1 MINLQ
6 VTEEDIALMRSSEQA
21 LRESE
26 EKFRTLAETTD
37 CAIFV
42 WREYLLYVNP
52 ALCTIVGYSNEE
64 LLDQFVWEKVIHP
77 DDFEQVRANGRAR
90 LRGENVPRHY
100 EFRVVTKGGEER
112 WVNFSAGAIRYNGEP
127 AVLGTAFDITERK
140 RAEQALRESEENL
153 RTLAGNANDGILVHV
168 DGRIVFAN
176 RRLAEICGYDLS
188 DILKLTI
195 GDLVRPDE
203 QPKIHGRYQSRLK
216 GEAVPGQYET
226 IAVRKDGSEIAIEIT
241 AALSA
246 WRGQPAII
254 VIVRDVA
261 SRKHAEA
268 ELFQEKERAQVTL
281 ESIGDGVITTD
292 IEGRI
297 EYLNPVA
304 EALTGWN
311 LASAEGQTLLNVFQ
325 AKDGNTRKPLPDP
338 VQRCLKEQRSIH
350 YPDTAQLM
358 HRSGYRE
365 FSIEITA
372 SPIRNHAGQVI
383 GAVLVLHDVTSLR
396 NMARQM
402 AWQARHDPLTGLINR
417 GEFELRLEQAL
428 VSARSGHTQHALCY
442 LDLDQFKIVNDTC
455 GHIAGDE
462 LLKQLTVHL
471 QARVRETDTLARLGG
486 DEFGILL
493 EHCPIEEASDTAE
506 VLREVVKK
514 FRFAWQDKVFEI
526 GASIG
531 VVPISTDSGSIVD
544 VLSAADSACY
554 VAKDQGRN
562 RIHVYQSEDKALVQR
577 HGEMQWVQRVNQ
589 ALGEDRF
596 RLFFQKVLPLSADEN
611 EQYGEILVRMVDE
624 QGKMV
629 LPMAFIPAAER
640 YQMMPAIDRWVLSAT
655 LEALSEKTPAL
666 ADINVCAVNL
676 SGQSLCDDHFLAS
689 VVDILCASSINPT
702 QICFEITETAA
713 IANLARAMRFISV
726 LKGMGCRFALDDF
739 GSGLSSFMHLKHLP
753 VDFLKI
759 DGSFVRDMAK
769 DPVDA
774 AMVEAINRIGH
785 VMGIRTI
792 AEAVENEAILTRLR
806 DLGVNYAQGTIIARP
821 EPFGSSRS
829 PLAASKLEY
838 QSRQKI

>member
-1 MINLQ
+1 MH
-6 VTEEDIALMRSSEQA
+6 SSDQA

-52 ALCTIVGYSNEE
+52 ALTAIVGYSTEE
-64 LLDQFVWEKVIHP
+64 LLDQFLWEKVIHP
-77 DDFEQVRANGRAR
+77 DDFERVRNNGRAR

-100 EFRVVTKGGEER
+100 EFRLVTKSGEER
-112 WVNFSAGAIRYNGEP
+112 WVDFSAGAIRYNGEP

-153 RTLAGNANDGILVHV
+153 RTLANNANDGILVHV

-176 RRLAEICGYDLS
+176 RRLAEICGYETAE
-188 DILKLTI
+188 ILELMI
-195 GDLVRPDE
+195 DDLVRADE
-203 QPKIHGRYQSRLK
+203 KPKIHQRYQRRLK

-226 IAVRKDGSEIAIEIT
+226 IAVRKNGSEVSIEIT
-241 AALSA
+241 AALSV
-246 WRGQPAII
+246 WRGQSAII
-254 VIVRDVA
+254 VVVRDVA

-268 ELFQEKERAQVTL
+268 ELFREKERAQVTL

-292 IEGRI
+292 LEGRI
-297 EYLNPVA
+297 DYINPVA
-304 EALTGWN
+304 EALTGWSYG
-311 LASAEGQTLLNVFQ
+311 SAEGQMLSHVFQ
-325 AKDGNTRKPLPDP
+325 AKDSNTRKTLTDP
-338 VQRCLKEQRSIH
+338 VQRCLTERRSIH
-350 YPDTAQLM
+350 FPETALLL

-372 SPIRNHAGQVI
+372 SPIRNHAAQI
-383 GAVLVLHDVTSLR
+383 TGAVLVLHDVTSLR

-417 GEFELRLEQAL
+417 GEFDLRLEQAL
-428 VSARSGHTQHALCY
+428 GSARSGHTQHALCY
-442 LDLDQFKIVNDTC
+442 LDLDQFKLVNDTC

-531 VVPISTDSGSIVD
+531 VVPITADSGSIVD
-544 VLSAADSACY
+544 VMSAADSACY
-554 VAKDQGRN
+554 VAKDHGRN

-577 HGEMQWVQRVNQ
+577 HGEMQWVQRVNE
-589 ALGEDRF
+589 ALGQDRF
-596 RLFFQKVLPLSADEN
+596 RLFFQKVLALSSDDR

-640 YQMMPAIDRWVLSAT
+640 YQLMPAIDRWVLSAT
-655 LEALSEKTPAL
+655 LEALSEKTPEL
-666 ADINVCAVNL
+666 ADISICAINL
-676 SGQSLCDDHFLAS
+676 SGQSLCDDHFLSS
-689 VVDILCASSINPT
+689 VVDILSSSSVSPT
-702 QICFEITETAA
+702 RICFEITETAA

-726 LKGMGCRFALDDF
+726 LRNMGCRFALDDF

-759 DGSFVRDMAK
+759 DGSFVRDMVK

-792 AEAVENEAILTRLR
+792 AEAVENDVILTRLR

-821 EPFGSSRS
+821 EPFGSVRL
-829 PLAASKLEY
+829 PLAPAKLEY
-838 QSRQKI
+838 QSRH

>member
-1 MINLQ
+1 MA
-6 VTEEDIALMRSSEQA
+6 TRSSEQA

-42 WREYLLYVNP
+42 WREGLLYVNP
-52 ALCTIVGYSNEE
+52 ALTTITGYSRGE
-64 LLDQFVWEKVIHP
+64 LLVLTAWETIIHP
-77 DDFEQVRANGRAR
+77 DDRERVRANGRAR
-90 LRGENVPRHY
+90 LRGESVPRNY
-100 EFRVVTKGGEER
+100 EFRIRTKGGEER
-112 WVNFSAGAIRYNGEP
+112 WVDFTAGTVHYNGEL
-127 AVLGTAFDITERK
+127 AVLGTAFDVTDRK

-153 RTLAGNANDGILVHV
+153 RTLASNANDGIVVHAQ
-168 DGRIVFAN
+168 GRIVFAN
-176 RRLAEICGYDLS
+176 RCLGEIIGYDAAELLGH
-188 DILKLTI
+188 DI
-195 GDLVRPDE
+195 GEFFRPDE
-203 QPKIHGRYQSRLK
+203 YARINQRYQSRLQ
-216 GEAVPGQYET
+216 GAEVPNQYET
-226 IAVRKDGSEIAIEIT
+226 ALLKQDGTEVPVEIT
-241 AALSA
+241 AALTA
-246 WRGQPAII
+246 WQGQPAII
-254 VIVRDVA
+254 VIVRDIA
-261 SRKHAEA
+261 SRKRAEA
-268 ELFQEKERAQVTL
+268 ELFREKERVQVTL

-292 IEGRI
+292 VAGRI
-297 EYLNPVA
+297 DYLNPVA
-304 EALTGWN
+304 EELTGWSSA
-311 LASAEGQTLLNVFQ
+311 LANGRPLTVVFQ
-325 AKDGNTRKPLPDP
+325 VKDENTQKPLPDP
-338 VQRCLKEQRSIH
+338 VLRCLDEQRSIH
-350 YPDTAQLM
+350 FPDNALLV

-372 SPIRNHAGQVI
+372 SPIRNHADEVI
-383 GAVLVLHDVTSLR
+383 GAVLVLHDVTTLR

-417 GEFELRLEQAL
+417 GEFEVRLEQAL
-428 VSARSGHTQHALCY
+428 ASARSGHIQHALCY
-442 LDLDQFKIVNDTC
+442 VDLDQFKIVNDTC

-462 LLKQLTVHL
+462 LLKQLTAHL

-493 EHCPIEEASDTAE
+493 EHCPIEEASETAE
-506 VLREVVKK
+506 TLREVVKK
-514 FRFAWQDKVFEI
+514 FRFAWEDKIFEI

-531 VVPISTDSGSIVD
+531 VVPITTDSGSIVD

-562 RIHVYQSEDKALVQR
+562 RIHVYQPEDSALAQR
-577 HGEMQWVQRVNQ
+577 HGEMQWVHRVNR
-589 ALGEDRF
+589 ALGEDRV
-596 RLFFQKVLPLSADEN
+596 RLFFQKVLPLSLDEH
-611 EQYGEILVRMVDE
+611 EEYGEILVRMVDE

-655 LEALSEKTPAL
+655 LEALRERKPAL
-666 ADINVCAVNL
+666 GNVSVCAVNL

-689 VVDILCASSINPT
+689 VVDILEASSINPAH
-702 QICFEITETAA
+702 ICFEITETAA
-713 IANLARAMRFISV
+713 IANLTRAMRFISV

-759 DGSFVRDMAK
+759 DGGFVRDMAK

-792 AEAVENEAILTRLR
+792 AEAVENNAILERLR
-806 DLGVNYAQGTIIARP
+806 ALGVNYAQGTVIARP
-821 EPFGSSRS
+821 EPFQTGR
-829 PLAASKLEY
+829 PHFEMVGLEY
-838 QSRQKI
+838 ESRR

>member
-1 MINLQ
+1 M
-6 VTEEDIALMRSSEQA
+6 
-21 LRESE
+21 
-26 EKFRTLAETTD
+26 
-37 CAIFV
+37 
-42 WREYLLYVNP
+42 
-52 ALCTIVGYSNEE
+52 
-64 LLDQFVWEKVIHP
+64 
-77 DDFEQVRANGRAR
+77 
-90 LRGENVPRHY
+90 
-100 EFRVVTKGGEER
+100 
-112 WVNFSAGAIRYNGEP
+112 
-127 AVLGTAFDITERK
+127 
-140 RAEQALRESEENL
+140 
-153 RTLAGNANDGILVHV
+153 
-168 DGRIVFAN
+168 
-176 RRLAEICGYDLS
+176 
-188 DILKLTI
+188 
-195 GDLVRPDE
+195 
-203 QPKIHGRYQSRLK
+203 
-216 GEAVPGQYET
+216 
-226 IAVRKDGSEIAIEIT
+226 
-241 AALSA
+241 
-246 WRGQPAII
+246 
-254 VIVRDVA
+254 
-261 SRKHAEA
+261 
-268 ELFQEKERAQVTL
+268 
-281 ESIGDGVITTD
+281 
-292 IEGRI
+292 
-297 EYLNPVA
+297 
-304 EALTGWN
+304 
-311 LASAEGQTLLNVFQ
+311 
-325 AKDGNTRKPLPDP
+325 
-338 VQRCLKEQRSIH
+338 
-350 YPDTAQLM
+350 
-358 HRSGYRE
+358 
-365 FSIEITA
+365 
-372 SPIRNHAGQVI
+372 
-383 GAVLVLHDVTSLR
+383 
-396 NMARQM
+396 
-402 AWQARHDPLTGLINR
+402 
-417 GEFELRLEQAL
+417 
-428 VSARSGHTQHALCY
+428 
-442 LDLDQFKIVNDTC
+442 
-455 GHIAGDE
+455 
-462 LLKQLTVHL
+462 
-471 QARVRETDTLARLGG
+471 
-486 DEFGILL
+486 
-493 EHCPIEEASDTAE
+493 
-506 VLREVVKK
+506 
-514 FRFAWQDKVFEI
+514 FEI